1 LGYKT
6 DISLRATLK
15 PLSNLRLSYDLQSDR
30 FYKERKGERVYT
42 YSLLSQRI
50 SYQISRA
57 LSLRLITDYNDYYG
71 EIYTSL
77 LLSYELSP
85 GRVFYLGIDD
95 NLAKDEAGIFRDQG
109 RYFFIKF
116 SYWWRV

>member
-1 LGYKT
+1 
-6 DISLRATLK
+6 
-15 PLSNLRLSYDLQSDR
+15 
-30 FYKERKGERVYT
+30 
-42 YSLLSQRI
+42 
-50 SYQISRA
+50 
-57 LSLRLITDYNDYYG
+57 
-71 EIYTSL
+71 
-77 LLSYELSP
+77 LSYELSP